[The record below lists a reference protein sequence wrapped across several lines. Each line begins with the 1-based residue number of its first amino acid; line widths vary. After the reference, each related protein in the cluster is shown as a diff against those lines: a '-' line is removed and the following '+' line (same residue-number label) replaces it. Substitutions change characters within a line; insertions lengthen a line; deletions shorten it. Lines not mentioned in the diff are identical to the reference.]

1 MPIMLGLPLRYHYV
15 LGEMRQAMDVGQKRN
30 GGWEG
35 IRTPEGSFLP

>member
-1 MPIMLGLPLRYHYV
+1 MWGLTLRYHG
-15 LGEMRQAMDVGQKRN
+15 LEKDQAGDIGQKRN